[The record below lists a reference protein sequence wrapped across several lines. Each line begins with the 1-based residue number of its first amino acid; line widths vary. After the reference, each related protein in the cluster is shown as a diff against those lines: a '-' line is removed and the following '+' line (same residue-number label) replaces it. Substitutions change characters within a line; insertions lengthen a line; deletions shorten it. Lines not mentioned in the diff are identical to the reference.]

1 MIKAQ
6 SPERIRWEEAA
17 LLAMVASGFSRSD
30 AQSTVETTKGEALLD
45 SLYQSGIEPALAAQK
60 LID

>member
-6 SPERIRWEEAA
+6 SPERIRWEDAV
-17 LLAMVASGFSRSD
+17 LQAMVASGFCRSD
-30 AQSTVETTKGEALLD
+30 AQSIVETTKGEALLD
-45 SLYQSGIEPALAAQK
+45 SLYLSAIEPALAAQR